1 MGVRPLPADH
11 GKVCVGIILRDS
23 AVLLGNE
30 YSVVAWLV
38 LCAAIKYEFRVF
50 FCSFFCF
57 FTHYVQF
64 PWSTNYKNTLL
75 SYHNCFQRTQ
85 GYLECFSC

>member
-11 GKVCVGIILRDS
+11 GKVCVGLILRDS

-50 FCSFFCF
+50 SVHFSVFSLIMFSFLGQLTTKTPCSLTTTVFKG
-57 FTHYVQF
+57 H
-64 PWSTNYKNTLL
+64 
-75 SYHNCFQRTQ
+75 RDI
-85 GYLECFSC
+85 